1 MRTWLPPLVLSAVF
15 LAGCGSEAADDDV
28 VGASVEAGV
37 GTGLEVVAAIY
48 PLAWVAGQIA
58 PDAEVELLNQ
68 GGQEAHDLDIS
79 PAQRA
84 AIETAD
90 VVLYTGDIDYQPQVE
105 TAIASSGG
113 QVVSAAEVAGADA
126 LLSASKDA
134 HAHEG
139 EQAHAE
145 GEEAHAHEGEKAHAH
160 EGEEPHAEGEK
171 PHAEGEKPHA
181 EESGVDPH
189 LWFSPSIMA
198 EVATATGAA
207 FAAADPDNAQTYE
220 TNAADLREQMD
231 ALGADLK
238 QTLGQDCRFDE
249 AIVSHAAYGYLLE
262 PFGKKQHA
270 VTGVG
275 AESDASAGEL
285 AEIVEEIR
293 AEGFTH
299 VLAEPV
305 EGRAGA
311 EAVVAESGVEMLEI
325 LPLDAVSAEQGELG
339 LPDLVREQA
348 TAFATALGCE

>member
-1 MRTWLPPLVLSAVF
+1 MRTWLSPLVLSAVF
-15 LAGCGSEAADDDV
+15 LAGCGSETADDV
-28 VGASVEAGV
+28 AGASEQAGSGAEV
-37 GTGLEVVAAIY
+37 QVVAAVY
-48 PLAWVAGQIA
+48 PLAWVAEQIA
-58 PDAEVELLNQ
+58 PDAEVDLLNQ

-105 TAIASSGG
+105 TAVASSGG
-113 QVVSAAEVAGADA
+113 EVVSAAEVAGADA
-126 LLSASKDA
+126 LLSASED
-134 HAHEG
+134 
-139 EQAHAE
+139 
-145 GEEAHAHEGEKAHAH
+145 AH
-160 EGEEPHAEGEK
+160 EGEEPHSEGNE
-171 PHAEGEKPHA
+171 PHSDEG
-181 EESGVDPH
+181 GVDPH
-189 LWFSPSIMA
+189 LWFSPAIMA

-220 TNAADLREQMD
+220 TNAADLRKQMD
-231 ALGADLK
+231 ALGADLE

-262 PFGKKQHA
+262 PFGKEQHA

-275 AESDASAGEL
+275 AESDASAGAL

-311 EAVVAESGVEMLEI
+311 EAVVAESGVQMLEI
-325 LPLDAVSAEQGELG
+325 LPLDAVSAEQAEVG
-339 LPDLVREQA
+339 LPDLVRAQA

>member
-28 VGASVEAGV
+28 AGASVQAGA
-37 GTGLEVVAAIY
+37 GTGLEVVAAVY

-58 PDAEVELLNQ
+58 PDAEVDLLNQ

-105 TAIASSGG
+105 TAISSSGG
-113 QVVSAAEVAGADA
+113 QVVSAAEVAGPDA
-126 LLSASKDA
+126 LLSASEDA

-145 GEEAHAHEGEKAHAH
+145 GEQAHSD
-160 EGEEPHAEGEK
+160 EEPPAEGAE
-171 PHAEGEKPHA
+171 PHSEEG
-181 EESGVDPH
+181 GVDPH

-207 FAAADPDNAQTYE
+207 FAAADPDNAQRYE

-231 ALGADLK
+231 ALGADLE
-238 QTLGQDCRFDE
+238 QMLGQDCRFDE

-262 PFGKKQHA
+262 PFGKEQHA

-325 LPLDAVSAEQGELG
+325 LPLDAVSAEQAERG

-348 TAFATALGCE
+348 TAFATALGCQ